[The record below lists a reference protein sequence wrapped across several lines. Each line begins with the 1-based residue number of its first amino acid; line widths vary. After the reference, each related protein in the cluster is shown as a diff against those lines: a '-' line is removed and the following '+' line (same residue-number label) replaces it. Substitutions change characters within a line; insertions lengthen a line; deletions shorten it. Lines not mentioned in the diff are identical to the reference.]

1 MSRQTRQFFEQLKSG
16 EPPTLVE
23 SIKEAASVLKDI
35 GGKIWDGAKP
45 MFDHGRAEAANLIFS
60 GQAHVLYMEGQ
71 KNTEQGQDHE
81 HEQSKEATQDQCDL
95 GREM

>member
-35 GGKIWDGAKP
+35 GGQIWDGAKP
-45 MFDHGRAEAANLIFS
+45 MFDHGRTELASAIFS
-60 GQAHVLYMEGQ
+60 SHDAHVVYMRPENGV
-71 KNTEQGQDHE
+71 EQGQDQTNE
-81 HEQSKEATQDQCDL
+81 MAEDQRDL
-95 GREM
+95 QREM